1 MIICRLN
8 VIIQAD
14 QIITEDM
21 IMKIILLVLSAL
33 NFLCLTT
40 YAQNAGG
47 PGSFNPGDPSSY
59 PDPVIKPSED
69 LDPYGNSTLGT
80 GTGTGSRK
88 DLSNF
93 VKPSDNRPSNKE
105 INAEIQK
112 KRKETRKN
120 INKVNTGSYS
130 NYTPSNYSY
139 KSSSSSSSSSKS
151 GKKSK
156 FFRWVDERG
165 VIHITDNASTVPSK
179 YKDAAE

>member
-1 MIICRLN
+1 
-8 VIIQAD
+8 
-14 QIITEDM
+14 
-21 IMKIILLVLSAL
+21 MKVILLVLSAL

-40 YAQNAGG
+40 YAQSAGG
-47 PGSFNPGDPSSY
+47 TGSFNPGDPSSY

-80 GTGTGSRK
+80 GTGAGSRK

-93 VKPSDNRPSNKE
+93 VKPSDSRPSNKE
-105 INAEIQK
+105 INAEIQR
-112 KRKETRKN
+112 KRKEAQKS
-120 INKVNTGSYS
+120 INKANTGSYN
-130 NYTPSNYSY
+130 NYKYRNYSY
-139 KSSSSSSSSSKS
+139 ESSSSPPKS

-165 VIHITDNASTVPSK
+165 VIHITDNDSTVPSK